1 MIKLISRRNFFSD
14 PEVSL
19 TCYAYV
25 IGLVDEYIYFK
36 CNTSIQIRNSLI
48 VYTVNS

>member
-25 IGLVDEYIYFK
+25 IGYIYFK